1 MILIRKIQIGD
12 AENLLNLLK
21 KLDTET
27 TFLLYEKGERKRTIE
42 QQRKDIQEQL
52 AKGVLTFVLEDNKK
66 LVGYVFGN
74 IYTANRKKHC
84 MNLAIAIL
92 QEYTGKGYGTKLMN
106 TIEEYAINHGITR
119 LELEVSVNNPLA
131 INLYEK
137 LGFKIEGERQ
147 NAYLID
153 GEFDNDFIMAKIISN
168 K

>member
-1 MILIRKIQIGD
+1 MILIREIQIGD

-52 AKGVLTFVLEDNKK
+52 EKGVLTFVLEDNKK

-74 IYTANRKKHC
+74 IFTANRKKHC
-84 MNLAIAIL
+84 MNLAIAVL

-106 TIEEYAINHGITR
+106 TIEKYATNIGITR
-119 LELEVSVNNPLA
+119 LELEVSKKNKVA
-131 INLYEK
+131 ISLYQK
-137 LGFKIEGERQ
+137 IGFKMEGIKRSAFLVNDKYEDE
-147 NAYLID
+147 LIM
-153 GEFDNDFIMAKIISN
+153 GKII

>member
-1 MILIRKIQIGD
+1 MKIRKIKTGD
-12 AENLLNLLK
+12 AENLLNLLN

-42 QQRKDIQEQL
+42 HQKKNIQEQL
-52 AKGVLTFVLEDNKK
+52 ERGVLTFVLEDNKK

-74 IYTANRKKHC
+74 IFTANRKKHC

-106 TIEEYAINHGITR
+106 TIEEYAINNGITR
-119 LELEVSVNNPLA
+119 LELEVSKKNKVAISLYQKKGFEVEGIKRNAFLVNGK
-131 INLYEK
+131 YEDE
-137 LGFKIEGERQ
+137 L
-147 NAYLID
+147 L
-153 GEFDNDFIMAKIISN
+153 MAKII